1 MTMTPKP
8 VRADDDDLVMTINF
22 RSKRRVASECA
33 HESQIRTEIAGL
45 SREVCESC
53 GRVSVG
59 YVGNH
64 FSYAEAAEEVSDG
77 ALS

>member
-1 MTMTPKP
+1 MTPKKDTDG
-8 VRADDDDLVMTINF
+8 DDDSIMTINF
-22 RSKRRVASECA
+22 RSIRRSMRDCA

-59 YVGNH
+59 YVGSH
-64 FSYAEAAEEVSDG
+64 FSYVETEEGVSEG
-77 ALS
+77 ARS